1 MLRTLTETNLA
12 IPREQFFRP
21 DHSCMEPGSPDLDEA
36 IRAFVT
42 EERVADEYK
51 NNRAEFIDTT
61 TEMTISTL
69 QYLCTL
75 SSQGE
80 GYATVVDSMKHAMG
94 NVQILTGL
102 REAFKITWP
111 ASMVTFANGLKIFLG
126 QVWTFVDLQCALGSY
141 TYYDK
146 FTFMVLVPIFIVI
159 LVFVIAA
166 ALVATGL
173 YADTESR
180 KQLLSRVTTAVSFLV
195 FLVYPMVSQCIF
207 QGLICNQMA
216 ENEWWLAADLQV
228 NLPSAHCRS
237 TNVQTC
243 PEKILR
249 PCRHAFRS
257 RARRKGCR
265 PCTGAARSPRCSFRS
280 AFPSPCSACSIASA
294 SSCRQRR
301 AMRAGSSRSS

>member
-1 MLRTLTETNLA
+1 MVFVLSEAWCKSEWCEQELMWFVLQRTGADLSNADPAEFAKEIFQQSKASLRALRAGAFFVVCDEFTENSDVLKTLTETNLA

-21 DHSCMEPGSPDLDEA
+21 DHSCMEPDSRDLDEA
-36 IRAFVT
+36 IRSFVT
-42 EERVADEYK
+42 EERIADEYK
-51 NNRAEFIDTT
+51 NNREEFIDTT

-80 GYATVVDSMKHAMG
+80 AYKAAVDSMKHGMG
-94 NVQILTGL
+94 NIQIISGL
-102 REAFKITWP
+102 KETFKIAWP
-111 ASMVTFANGLKIFLG
+111 ASMVAFANGLKIFLG
-126 QVWTFVDLQCALGSY
+126 QIWTFVDLQCALGSY

-207 QGLICNQMA
+207 QGLICNQVA

-228 NLPSAHCRS
+228 NLP
-237 TNVQTC
+237 
-243 PEKILR
+243 
-249 PCRHAFRS
+249 
-257 RARRKGCR
+257 
-265 PCTGAARSPRCSFRS
+265 
-280 AFPSPCSACSIASA
+280 
-294 SSCRQRR
+294 
-301 AMRAGSSRSS
+301 